1 MMIMIWRLFLKK
13 VHLFKSTK
21 SEEEEEEEEELLN
34 DKT

>member
-1 MMIMIWRLFLKK
+1 MTIMIWRLFLKK

-21 SEEEEEEEEELLN
+21 SELEEERELLN